1 MSAASPV
8 PNDETNP
15 HVAVIYLFTEVHE
28 RLPDGSA
35 SGNPVERKAMT
46 LKMSGVDRWTCERK
60 LAEALEE
67 LMKSCNR

>member
-1 MSAASPV
+1 ML

-15 HVAVIYLFTEVHE
+15 HVAVIYLFAEVHE

-35 SGNPVERKAMT
+35 SGNPVERKTMT
-46 LKMSGVDRWTCERK
+46 LRINGVDRWTCERK

-67 LMKSCNR
+67 MMKTCTR